1 MDDANSSRD
10 LRVLPSLASPL
21 PRLSDSPSA
30 NPVNGDTQVE
40 RYDVVVVGAGPSGLF
55 LTLLLARYGLRDDRM
70 LCIDSKPGTLKSG
83 QADGLQPRTLEV
95 LHSLGLAEEVL
106 KQGCQMWEVAFWNP
120 TSSGGIER
128 TSYVPDVA
136 VPAMFPHEVTIHQGR
151 IERILLD
158 DLSRYSQRGVMY
170 SSRVS
175 SIKLDEDGNSQYP
188 VVIEYETVNS
198 GNGGDPPAASA
209 SSKHCVRAK
218 HVVGA
223 DGAHSV
229 VRRSMGLDLVGESK
243 DLIWGVVDLVVDTDF
258 PDIRRRCAIHSNAG
272 SVMVIPRE
280 RIATGDY
287 LTRLYVQ
294 VGVEVPVD
302 EKISDGDVAEPTTMS
317 SEVRQRAKERRS
329 KITMEGVLQQ
339 AQTVLQPYQIKL
351 KENCSVD
358 WWAAYQIGQR
368 MTEKF
373 ALKDSMDIPRVFIS
387 GDACH
392 THSPKA
398 GQGMNVSM
406 MDSYNLS
413 WKLAYHLNGLVPTSP
428 PGSSASVDLLN
439 SYEFERREIAREL
452 IEFDTKFSSMFSGT
466 IGKEDDGKGL
476 THEQF
481 VEVFSTGNGFTS
493 GCGIEYSESDSIWK
507 EARAAGNPIEG
518 TDYLGG
524 NLRPGRRLLSVR
536 VIRHA
541 DGNPRELQDDFSSNG
556 RYKILVLTSTDLIKP
571 EGRSSKALQAVG
583 EIIDQFPP
591 GIIEL
596 VVLHTLEDTRKIS
609 WKDLPSE
616 IKQHA
621 EMRFHSAWPGEAP
634 TGKFQTRNHIYE
646 AEDAY
651 SIYGVSRI
659 EGAACIMRPDGYV
672 AMLAS
677 LDNVEDIKKY
687 FQRWLQPRQVS

>member
-1 MDDANSSRD
+1 MPVFVDNANSSRD
-10 LRVLPSLASPL
+10 LRVLPSFAPPLPCLVEAASP
-21 PRLSDSPSA
+21 
-30 NPVNGDTQVE
+30 NPVNGGTEVE

-55 LTLLLARYGLRDDRM
+55 LTLLLARYGLRDDRL

-151 IERILLD
+151 IERILSD
-158 DLSRYSQRGVMY
+158 DLSRYSQRGVQY

-175 SIKLDEDGNSQYP
+175 SIKIDTAGDSEFP
-188 VVIEYETVNS
+188 VMIEYETIDS
-198 GNGGDPPAASA
+198 EQKSDPPAARTNNR
-209 SSKHCVRAK
+209 HCVRAK

-243 DLIWGVVDLVVDTDF
+243 DHIWGVVDLVVDTDF

-280 RIATGDY
+280 PIATGDY

-294 VGVEVPVD
+294 VNIEVQAD
-302 EKISDGDVAEPTTMS
+302 EISGGDVADPAMMS
-317 SEVRQRAKERRS
+317 SEARHKAKERRS
-329 KITMEGVLQQ
+329 KITMEGILKQ

-351 KENCSVD
+351 KENCDVD

-368 MTEKF
+368 MTETF
-373 ALKDSMDIPRVFIS
+373 AQKDRTGVPRVFIS

-413 WKLAYHLNGLVPTSP
+413 WKLAYHLNDLVAK
-428 PGSSASVDLLN
+428 SSHGGGASIDLLN
-439 SYEFERREIAREL
+439 SYELERRDIAREL
-452 IEFDTKFSSMFSGT
+452 IEFDTKFSSMFSGS
-466 IGKEDDGKGL
+466 IGKDDEEECL

-493 GCGIEYSESDSIWK
+493 GCGIEYPESDLIWK
-507 EARAAGNPIEG
+507 EPRTEENPIQG
-518 TDYLGG
+518 TDFLGG

-556 RYKILVLTSTDLIKP
+556 RFKILVLASTDLKQRD
-571 EGRSSKALQAVG
+571 GRSAKALQAVG
-583 EIIDQFPP
+583 RMIKQFPP

-596 VVLHTLEDTRKIS
+596 VVLHALEDTRSMS
-609 WKDLPSE
+609 WKDLPPE
-616 IKQHA
+616 IKQYA

-634 TGKFQTRNHIYE
+634 TGKTQTRQQMYQ
-646 AEDAY
+646 AENGY
-651 SIYGVSRI
+651 GIYGVSRDQ
-659 EGAACIMRPDGYV
+659 GAACVVRPDGYV
-672 AMLAS
+672 AMTTS
-677 LDNVEDIKKY
+677 LDSIEVIERY
-687 FQRWLQPRQVS
+687 LHRWLRPR